1 MDLHLSPQRII
12 GVLILC
18 LGVAYGATLLV
29 RAMRNKA
36 AFRAEPGT
44 LPQLAAMEIGVYFCA
59 TLGISDYL
67 MNTLLL
73 RGKRLVEDRR
83 LPGTLVVCGLMPG
96 AVIAFSL
103 LLVDNPVALSTLL
116 PCVAANVLGSATGV
130 RVVRGMD
137 GARIRRILVM
147 ALIGALIALI
157 VRIVVARGAAGTA
170 TALTLPQLVFAVIVS
185 FFWGAVNMIG
195 VPMKPA
201 GSAMFLLLGMSPIA
215 TLTMILVM
223 GSIGPMGGGI
233 SFIRSGLYHQKP
245 ACAAVVFGSVGA
257 ILGVLFAI
265 SISATLLNI
274 LLVAVM
280 LIAIASL
287 MRQ

>member
-1 MDLHLSPQRII
+1 MDLHLSPQRLI
-12 GVLILC
+12 GLLILC
-18 LGVAYGATLLV
+18 LGLAYGAALLT
-29 RAMRNKA
+29 RAARNKA
-36 AFRAEPGT
+36 AVLAEAGT
-44 LPQLAAMEIGVYFCA
+44 LPQLALMEIGVFFCA
-59 TLGISDYL
+59 TLGVSDYL

-73 RGKRLVEDRR
+73 RGKRLVADEK
-83 LPGTLVVCGLMPG
+83 LPGTLVTCGLVPS
-96 AVIAFSL
+96 AFIAFSL
-103 LLVDNPVALSTLL
+103 LQVDNPVALSTLL
-116 PCVAANVLGSATGV
+116 PCSAGIVLGSAAGAK
-130 RVVRGMD
+130 VVSGMD
-137 GARIRRILVM
+137 GARIRRILLI
-147 ALIGALIALI
+147 ALICALIALI
-157 VRIVVARGAAGTA
+157 ARIVVARGAAGTA
-170 TALTLPQLVFAVIVS
+170 TALTTPQLVFAVIVS

-233 SFIRSGLYHQKP
+233 PIIKSGRYQQKP

>member
-1 MDLHLSPQRII
+1 MNLHVSPQRII

-18 LGVAYGATLLV
+18 LGVAYGAALLV
-29 RAMRNKA
+29 LAARQKA
-36 AFRAEPGT
+36 AFRADAGT
-44 LPQLAAMEIGVYFCA
+44 LPQLAAIETGVYFCA

-73 RGKRLVEDRR
+73 RWKRLVEDRK
-83 LPGTLVVCGLMPG
+83 LPGTLVTCGLTPS
-96 AVIAFSL
+96 AVIAFAL
-103 LLVDNPVALSTLL
+103 LQVDNPVALSTLL
-116 PCVAANVLGSATGV
+116 PCAAGIVLGSATGARIV
-130 RVVRGMD
+130 SGMD
-137 GARIRRILVM
+137 GARIRRILFI

-170 TALTLPQLVFAVIVS
+170 TALTLPQLAFAVAVS
-185 FFWGAVNMIG
+185 FSWGAVNMIG

-233 SFIRSGLYHQKP
+233 SIIKSGRYHQKP
-245 ACAAVVFGSVGA
+245 ACAAVVFGSLGA

-274 LLVAVM
+274 LLVGVM
-280 LIAIASL
+280 LIAIVSL
-287 MRQ
+287 RR